1 MFTLFTDGGSRG
13 NPGNSACAYFLFNE
27 SGKLSDFGGDF
38 LGIVT
43 NNNAEYL
50 GLINGLKLAVK
61 NKIEELTVCMDS
73 ELAIKQIRGEYKVS
87 NESIKLQ
94 HKEVKYL
101 EKNFKKIEFK
111 HVPRAENKFADKLV
125 NTILD
130 SIQNVQI

>member
-13 NPGNSACAYFLFNE
+13 NPGNSACAYFLLDSE
-27 SGKLSDFGGDF
+27 GKLSDFGGEF
-38 LGIVT
+38 LGTVT
-43 NNNAEYL
+43 NNNAEYS

-61 NKIEELTVCMDS
+61 NGIDDLLVCMDS
-73 ELAIKQIRGEYKVS
+73 ELAIKQITGIYKVS
-87 NESIKLQ
+87 SDSIKEQ

-111 HVPRAENKFADKLV
+111 HVPREQNKFADKLV

-130 SIQNVQI
+130 TIESK